1 MRIDLISKY
10 FLPYKVLDIGANIG
24 QFHQLFKEWYP
35 FSYIY
40 SIEASE
46 DCEPYLKKITDD
58 YYIGLLSKDENE
70 YDFHMIPLDPLCTGM
85 SMYREKTEFWDNYS
99 SKVKKQATTLNI
111 LFKDTSFDLIKI
123 DVQGAELD
131 IIEGGK
137 EICKKAKGILLEISL
152 TQYNE
157 NAPLYDEVISYME
170 SIDFKAVEVLDENKN
185 GKSHQQDI
193 LFINQK
199 KQTNE

>member
-10 FLPYKVLDIGANIG
+10 FIPYKVLDVGANIG

-35 FSYIY
+35 FSYVY

-46 DCEPYLKKITDD
+46 ACEPYLKEITDD
-58 YYIGLLSKDENE
+58 YHIGLLSKDENE
-70 YDFHMIPLDPLCTGM
+70 YDFHIIPLDPLCTEM
-85 SMYREKTEFWDNYS
+85 SIYKEKTELWTNHS
-99 SKVKKQATTLNI
+99 SKIKKQATTLDI
-111 LFKDTSFDLIKI
+111 LFKDEYFDLIKI

-131 IIEGGK
+131 VMEGGK
-137 EICKKAKGILLEISL
+137 EICKKAKAILLEISL

-170 SIDFKAVEVLDENKN
+170 SINFKAVEVLDTNKN
-185 GKSHQQDI
+185 EKSHQQDI